1 MTWADWLI
9 FAAFWAVFVTTP
21 GPNAVNCINNGMT
34 LGFRKSLWGV
44 AAILT
49 QSILFQILSAAGVA
63 ALIVASPSAL
73 FWAKLVGAGVLIWI
87 GVKGW
92 MNAGR
97 PAPEIARTGRSV
109 YFGALVIATVNAK
122 SVAGYLAAFTQFVR
136 PDVPIWQQ
144 MWMIMPTALVITAL
158 SYSGYTAIGAA
169 LGRAAL
175 GTVFNTWFRRLM
187 SACFIGY
194 GIALGG
200 LAFPRRA

>member
-73 FWAKLVGAGVLIWI
+73 FWAKLVGAAVLIWI

-187 SACFIGY
+187 SAFFIGY